1 MPRTDD
7 HQISRQILR
16 LHPELDSQQLRFI
29 GHDDEPMLAV
39 AGPGSGKTKCVE
51 LRTLNLLL
59 NGSAQPEEL
68 VVTTFSKPATQE
80 LRRRVEAS
88 ASASGYRGDISPV
101 RISTIHG
108 LCHQILK
115 PRAPEVG
122 LKFGYRILAPPQQA
136 LLMQDEFGT
145 IFGPD
150 LPVLSKRGRKEQQDI
165 VEQAMAYFDRICEER
180 IEIED
185 MADSSSAFDAALA
198 RCCWRYRRAL
208 SESNSVDFAQL
219 QNHVGDLLDDDQIA
233 QRLGA
238 SIRFLMVDEAQDIS
252 RVQDRIL
259 RKLSEV
265 HGNIAMVGDDDQ
277 AIYGF
282 RGGSVQN
289 ILTFPDHY
297 PGCDVVALNT
307 NYRSH
312 ATIVGMYNRWMAKA
326 NWTGPDGQTMYRY
339 EKDIVARSPEAHPD
353 YQAVI
358 AIGGTSLYDEG
369 RQLGEL
375 MRFLKLNGV
384 VTRYGQCALLLHSV
398 NPDISTPYID
408 GLEDAGVPARCVPA
422 GAVHRSGQH
431 RQDAEVTVTTIH
443 QAKGVE
449 WDVVAV
455 GSLSAAGRDLD
466 PKGRRLARYL
476 PSRSPWN
483 GGQASEHDRMRLHY
497 VAFSRPRHLLVLTA
511 SEAPHRRFKPI
522 WDHIPRWPDVDLHAL
537 GNQRFGAEP
546 PDLVVDFGR
555 LKSMSFRMIAP
566 GRR

>member
-7 HQISRQILR
+7 PQISRQILR

-29 GHDDEPMLAV
+29 GHDDGPMLAV

-136 LLMQDEFGT
+136 LLMRDEFDT

-150 LPVLSKRGRKEQQDI
+150 LPVLSKRGWKEHHEI

-208 SESNSVDFAQL
+208 SESDSVDFAQL

-282 RGGSVQN
+282 RGGSARN
-289 ILTFPDHY
+289 LLDFSDRFPD
-297 PGCDVVALNT
+297 CKIAELTT
-307 NYRSH
+307 NFRSH
-312 ATIVGMYNRWMAKA
+312 RDIVAAYDRWMASA
-326 NWTGPDGQTMYRY
+326 NWNDPDQKPDTG
-339 EKDIVARSPEAHPD
+339 S
-353 YQAVI
+353 
-358 AIGGTSLYDEG
+358 
-369 RQLGEL
+369 
-375 MRFLKLNGV
+375 
-384 VTRYGQCALLLHSV
+384 TR
-398 NPDISTPYID
+398 
-408 GLEDAGVPARCVPA
+408 
-422 GAVHRSGQH
+422 
-431 RQDAEVTVTTIH
+431 
-443 QAKGVE
+443 
-449 WDVVAV
+449 
-455 GSLSAAGRDLD
+455 
-466 PKGRRLARYL
+466 
-476 PSRSPWN
+476 
-483 GGQASEHDRMRLHY
+483 
-497 VAFSRPRHLLVLTA
+497 
-511 SEAPHRRFKPI
+511 
-522 WDHIPRWPDVDLHAL
+522 
-537 GNQRFGAEP
+537 
-546 PDLVVDFGR
+546 
-555 LKSMSFRMIAP
+555 KS
-566 GRR
+566 